1 MVYLL
6 KGEPNKIYPLQLIN
20 VTLKSF
26 LVYSFI
32 YKLEY
37 FCREK
42 LSFIN
47 YLA

>member
-6 KGEPNKIYPLQLIN
+6 KGEPSKIYPLKLIN
-20 VTLKSF
+20 VALKSF
-26 LVYSFI
+26 LVYGFI

-37 FCREK
+37 FYGEK

-47 YLA
+47 YSA